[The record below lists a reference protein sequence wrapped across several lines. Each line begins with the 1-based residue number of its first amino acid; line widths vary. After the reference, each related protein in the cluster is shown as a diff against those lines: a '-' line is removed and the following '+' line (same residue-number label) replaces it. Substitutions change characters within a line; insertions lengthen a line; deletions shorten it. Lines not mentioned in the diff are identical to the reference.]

1 MRKTPQQFKRE
12 NIQQIFDKVLKD
24 KKTKLEPIS
33 ISASES
39 LDDDFTTTEFSFEEQ
54 GRKEKIVTLETT
66 GKGFV
71 DCLFIG
77 LHSHYVKKFPSL
89 DKLKVVDIVVNPIMK
104 NNRGLGSEARATVLF
119 RVEVEGYGIAEFQHQ
134 SRSLIYSSLVSALK
148 TFQFYINC
156 DRTFHKL
163 QDFLKDAESRNR
175 GDVAQSYISDLSLLA
190 EVNSYEKRKD

>member
-1 MRKTPQQFKRE
+1 MKKTPQQFRRE
-12 NIQQIFDKVLKD
+12 NVKQLFDKILKD
-24 KKTKLEPIS
+24 KKTKLSPVS
-33 ISASES
+33 ISVSES
-39 LDDDFTTTEFSFEEQ
+39 LDDNFTTTEFSFEQ
-54 GRKEKIVTLETT
+54 SGKKEKIITLETA

-71 DCLFIG
+71 DCLFVGLRDHYIG
-77 LHSHYVKKFPSL
+77 KFPSL

-104 NNRGLGSEARATVLF
+104 NTRGLGSEASATVLF

-156 DRTFHKL
+156 DRTFYKL
-163 QDFLKDAESRNR
+163 QDFLEDAQLRNR